1 VDSKGRQLA
10 LTPHQIKRIQELP
23 RDHTLVSGAGWAP
36 IVRRP
41 DGRLLRVR
49 SSGRLVLTSPVQS
62 VQGYLHVNG

>member
-1 VDSKGRQLA
+1 MDTQQHDLT
-10 LTPHQIKRIQELP
+10 LTPRQIKRIQELP
-23 RDHTLVSGAGWAP
+23 QDHTLVSGPGWAP

-49 SSGRLVLTSPVQS
+49 SSGRLVLTSPVKS

>member
-1 VDSKGRQLA
+1 
-10 LTPHQIKRIQELP
+10 
-23 RDHTLVSGAGWAP
+23 VSGAGWAP

-62 VQGYLHVNG
+62 VQGYLHVSG